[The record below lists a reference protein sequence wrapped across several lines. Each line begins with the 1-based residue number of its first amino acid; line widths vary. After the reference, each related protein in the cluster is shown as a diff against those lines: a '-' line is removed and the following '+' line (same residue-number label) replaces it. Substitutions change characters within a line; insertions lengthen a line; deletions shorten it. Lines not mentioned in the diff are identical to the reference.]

1 MGHKSSRVIIVVR
14 YVFMYSLNVKVKCQH
29 LSLSTDIIQF
39 QVWRYL
45 TYSLVHGSKSHV
57 IINATFEL
65 VVGLPLE
72 MTNGLWRVALVYF
85 SGVLAGSLA
94 SSSFE
99 PKVYLAG
106 ASGGVYALIAAHLA
120 SLVLNW
126 EEDSLILR
134 RRIR

>member
-1 MGHKSSRVIIVVR
+1 M
-14 YVFMYSLNVKVKCQH
+14 
-29 LSLSTDIIQF
+29 
-39 QVWRYL
+39 
-45 TYSLVHGSKSHV
+45 
-57 IINATFEL
+57 
-65 VVGLPLE
+65 GLPLE
-72 MTNGLWRVALVYF
+72 MTNGSWRVALIYF
-85 SGVLAGSLA
+85 SGVLAGSLG

-134 RRIR
+134 RRIRLENG